1 MNPTRRELLRLAAAS
16 GVASFAP
23 AQAKPQ
29 LPRLVLYVF
38 DRVAGPAQPIDEMI
52 EAIGA
57 SSFNVLILAFLNI
70 RQSNGQAI
78 FRYNDTPLA
87 QLPKELPAH
96 IQKLK
101 SGYAAPKKVL
111 ISLGGWANQDDFRAI
126 RSIGVEGFVGQL
138 NSQVIRP
145 LGLDGIDIDLEPAI
159 ESPEA
164 WQAIYDELGR
174 TIVDLT
180 NRYKAANP
188 HHVVT
193 HAPTSGLTER
203 LYINNGSLQGLAGS
217 ILESTRAAS
226 GNNVD
231 WLNVQLYEGGAVKNG
246 TITGFYKDQLVASL
260 VAKSNST
267 GIAAPLSFL
276 SPTFEPDF
284 HQPLQF
290 CQGTLRDIAKACRA
304 AGRLDS
310 VGLWEYGQ
318 TKARTRDWSQG
329 LAESLRA

>member
-1 MNPTRRELLRLAAAS
+1 MNPTRRQLLRIAAAS
-16 GVASFAP
+16 GIASFGR
-23 AQAKPQ
+23 AQTKPQ
-29 LPRLVLYVF
+29 PPRLVLYVF
-38 DRVAGPAQPIDEMI
+38 DQIAGSAESINAMI

-57 SSFNVLILAFLNI
+57 SSFNVLILAFLNT
-70 RQSNGQAI
+70 RQAGGQAV
-78 FRYNDTPLA
+78 FRYNDSPLA
-87 QLPKELPAH
+87 QLPKDLAFH

-101 SGYAAPKKVL
+101 SRFAAPKKVL

-126 RSIGVEGFVGQL
+126 RTIGIEKFVGQL
-138 NSQVIRP
+138 NAQVIQP

-180 NRYKAANP
+180 NRYKSTNP
-188 HHVVT
+188 DHVVT
-193 HAPTSGLTER
+193 HAPTSGLTAR
-203 LYINNGSLQGLAGS
+203 LYVNDGRLQGLAGS
-217 ILESTRAAS
+217 ILESTRAAT

-246 TITGFYKDQLVASL
+246 TITHFYKDQLVDAL
-260 VAKSNST
+260 AAKTKST
-267 GIAAPLSFL
+267 GIANPLDFL

-284 HQPLQF
+284 HQPLEF
-290 CQGTLRDIAKACRA
+290 CQGTLRDIAKACHET
-304 AGRLDS
+304 GRLDS

-318 TKARTRDWSQG
+318 TKARTADWSQG
-329 LAESLRA
+329 LAGSLGA

>member
-1 MNPTRRELLRLAAAS
+1 MNPNRRQLLRLVAVS
-16 GVASFAP
+16 GIASFGGAKT
-23 AQAKPQ
+23 KPQ
-29 LPRLVLYVF
+29 PPRLVLYVF
-38 DRVAGPAQPIDEMI
+38 AQLVGPVQSIHEMI
-52 EAIGA
+52 EAIGE
-57 SSFNVLILAFLNI
+57 SSFNVLIFAFLNI

-78 FRYNDTPLA
+78 FRYNDSPLA
-87 QLPKELPAH
+87 QLPADLPDH

-101 SGYAAPKKVL
+101 SGFSAPKKVL
-111 ISLGGWANQDDFRAI
+111 ISLGGWANQGDFRSI
-126 RSIGVEGFVGQL
+126 RTIGVDEFIGQL
-138 NSQVIRP
+138 NTQVIRP

-203 LYINNGSLQGLAGS
+203 LYINNGRLQGLAGS

-246 TITGFYKDQLVASL
+246 TITSFYKDQLVASL
-260 VAKSNST
+260 VAKSKPT
-267 GIAAPLSFL
+267 GIAAPLDFL

-284 HQPLQF
+284 HQPLEF
-290 CQGTLRDIAKACRA
+290 CQGTLRDLAEACRA

-318 TKARTRDWSQG
+318 TKTRTSEWSQG
-329 LAESLRA
+329 LARSLRA